1 MRKIFTFILT
11 FMLCGII
18 ATPLFA
24 QKKEDLKIDNSISEI
39 SEIINSEVS
48 ENKAKYSVKTYYA
61 ENDPSFALLQA
72 KKNILTGLQK
82 SQETQKFIDG
92 YNKIFEVAGVQELK
106 NFLSQVFSLLVFNG
120 SISGYPS
127 LMYAI
132 NSNNADDFIKEY
144 EMIDEANKVEYL
156 RETFQ
161 AFDLDSTKLEGNI
174 K

>member
-1 MRKIFTFILT
+1 MKKLFTFVLT

-39 SEIINSEVS
+39 SKIINSEVS
-48 ENKAKYSVKTYYA
+48 ENKAEYSVKTYYA
-61 ENDPSFALLQA
+61 ENDPSFVLLQA
-72 KKNILTGLQK
+72 KKNILTGIQQAK
-82 SQETQKFIDG
+82 ETQKFIDG
-92 YNKIFEVAGVQELK
+92 YNKIVEVAGVQELK
-106 NFLSQVFSLLVFNG
+106 NFLSQVFSLFVFNG

-161 AFDLDSTKLEGNI
+161 AFNLDSTKLEENI